1 MRRTLTVS
9 PWIVWAVGC
18 APAPPPLVAPPPPTV
33 SVALPVSQSIIDYD
47 EYQGRTVAS
56 EFVEIRAR
64 VSGYLQ
70 QIHFADGALVE
81 AGEVLFTI
89 DPKPY
94 EAEVDRAKGEV
105 SQLEAR
111 VDRLTKDFDRTKRL
125 FETKSASQ
133 EAFDQVAGDLA
144 EARAGLAAAKASLQR
159 SELDLGYTRVTSPIN
174 GRVSKHEVS
183 QGNLITGGT
192 TGQGTLLTT
201 VVSVDP
207 MYVYVDASEQRVLKY
222 QALALEGKRKSARDG
237 TKVPMFIGLGN
248 EKGTP
253 HQGYIDFVD
262 NRLDPDTG
270 TIKARGLFENEQNI
284 LTPGFFVRVRV
295 PGSGRYDAVLVP
307 EKSIGTQQNERFMLV
322 LDKDNVAQYRPV
334 QLGSTHDHLRVISAG
349 LKADE
354 RFIVSALAR
363 VRPGAKIDPQMI
375 TIEPPASLGA
385 APKAEVAPSAID
397 LAKPE
402 EKSPPDANEAP
413 PPKPGSE

>member
-1 MRRTLTVS
+1 
-9 PWIVWAVGC
+9 
-18 APAPPPLVAPPPPTV
+18 
-33 SVALPVSQSIIDYD
+33 
-47 EYQGRTVAS
+47 VAS

-70 QIHFADGALVE
+70 QIHFADGALVD

-94 EAEVDRAKGEV
+94 EAEVDRGKGEV
-105 SQLEAR
+105 SQFEAR

-133 EAFDQVAGDLA
+133 EAFDQVAGDLG
-144 EARAGLAAAKASLQR
+144 EARAGLAAAKAALQR

-174 GRVSKHEVS
+174 GRVSNHEVS

-222 QALALEGKRKSARDG
+222 QALALAGKRKSARDG
-237 TKVPMFIGLGN
+237 TRVPMFIGLAN

-253 HQGYIDFVD
+253 HEGYIDFVD
-262 NRLDPDTG
+262 NRLDPNTG
-270 TIKARGLFENEQNI
+270 TIKARGLFNNDQNI

-295 PGSGRYDAVLVP
+295 PGSGRYEAVLVP

-322 LDKDNVAQYRPV
+322 LNEDNVAQYRPV
-334 QLGSTHDHLRVISAG
+334 KLGSTHDSLRVIESGLLAG
-349 LKADE
+349 E

-363 VRPGAKIDPQMI
+363 VRPGTKVDPQMI
-375 TIEPPASLGA
+375 TIDPPASLGDV
-385 APKAEVAPSAID
+385 PKAAEAPTAID

-402 EKSPPDANEAP
+402 TQAVENPSPEPDKTP
-413 PPKPGSE
+413 PPKSGSE